1 MEWKE
6 ITVTV
11 NAQDVTVAEDIANM
25 TVPYGIYTEDY
36 TDLEQQ
42 ALEIAHIDLIDE
54 DLINKDRTKAIIHV
68 YISDEDNAY
77 EAVSF
82 LKDQFSA
89 VNVEATVSMGS
100 VDDSDWADN
109 WKKFFKCTEI
119 GEKLV
124 IRPSW
129 EEYENISGRK
139 VLNIDPG
146 AAFGTGTHA
155 TTTLCLELLEEYVK
169 ENHTM
174 LDIGCGSGILSIAS
188 VLLGA
193 KRAVGVDIDEVAV
206 KVSNENAALNNI
218 TDKTQFIKGDLAEKV
233 NGKFNIVCANIVA
246 DVIIRLLENVDLFF
260 EDNAVLICSGIINI
274 RVEDV
279 KAAFLKHGYKI
290 IAERTKDNW
299 YAFAV
304 IKENN

>member
-11 NAQDVTVAEDIANM
+11 NAKDVSVTEDIANM

-54 DLINKDRTKAIIHV
+54 ALIKKDRTKAIVHV
-68 YISDEDNAY
+68 YISDEDNAF

-82 LKDQFSA
+82 LKDQLSA

-100 VDDSDWADN
+100 VDDGDWADN

-129 EEYENISGRK
+129 EEY
-139 VLNIDPG
+139 
-146 AAFGTGTHA
+146 
-155 TTTLCLELLEEYVK
+155 
-169 ENHTM
+169 
-174 LDIGCGSGILSIAS
+174 
-188 VLLGA
+188 
-193 KRAVGVDIDEVAV
+193 
-206 KVSNENAALNNI
+206 
-218 TDKTQFIKGDLAEKV
+218 
-233 NGKFNIVCANIVA
+233 
-246 DVIIRLLENVDLFF
+246 
-260 EDNAVLICSGIINI
+260 
-274 RVEDV
+274 
-279 KAAFLKHGYKI
+279 
-290 IAERTKDNW
+290 
-299 YAFAV
+299 
-304 IKENN
+304 

>member
-11 NAQDVTVAEDIANM
+11 DSQNVTVAEDIANM

-82 LKDQFSA
+82 LKDQLNA
-89 VNVEATVSMGS
+89 VNVEAVVSMGS

-129 EEYENISGRK
+129 EEYENKSGRK

-155 TTTLCLELLEEYVK
+155 TTTLCLELLEQYVK
-169 ENHTM
+169 NDDTM
-174 LDIGCGSGILSIAS
+174 LDIGTGSGILSIAS

-193 KRAVGVDIDEVAV
+193 KSAVGVDIDEVAV
-206 KVSNENAALNNI
+206 KVSNENAAINNI
-218 TDKTQFIKGDLAEKV
+218 TDKTQYIKGDLAEKV
-233 NGKFNIVCANIVA
+233 SGKFNIVCANIVA
-246 DVIIRLLENVDLFF
+246 DVVIRLLKDVDLYF
-260 EDNAVLICSGIINI
+260 EKDAVLICSGIINI
-274 RVEDV
+274 RAEDV
-279 KAAFLKHGYKI
+279 KAAFKEYGYEI
-290 IAERTKDNW
+290 IDERTKDNW

-304 IKENN
+304 KKNI